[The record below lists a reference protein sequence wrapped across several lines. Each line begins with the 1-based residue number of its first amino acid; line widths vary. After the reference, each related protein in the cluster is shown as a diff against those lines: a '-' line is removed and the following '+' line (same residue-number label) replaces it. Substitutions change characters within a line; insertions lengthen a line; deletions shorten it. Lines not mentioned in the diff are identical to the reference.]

1 MEKTNNFPYFFL
13 VPKAEIKSFLLLDQI
28 EKGIY
33 VNSLGANLR
42 QILSYLFFTCHPNQD

>member
-13 VPKAEIKSFLLLDQI
+13 APKAEIKSFLLLDQT

-33 VNSLGANLR
+33 INSLVANLENYI
-42 QILSYLFFTCHPNQD
+42 ILYFV